1 MLGSAAMKRHSRKK
15 REWRF
20 SYYET
25 GTRKTAPHRGE
36 GQAARPARRVTKM
49 SNLGME
55 QQNGKLFTVE
65 GLKKMEDELEE
76 LKTVKR
82 AEVAERIKVARSFG
96 DLSENAEYDAAKN
109 EQAFMEGRIL
119 ELETILRGARVVSE
133 DDVPFDLVTVGSI
146 VRLRDEKTGKEV
158 EYSLVG
164 SSEADPMAMKISNES
179 PIGTALFNK
188 RLGDTVRVTVPAG
201 VFDYSIVAVHR

>member
-1 MLGSAAMKRHSRKK
+1 
-15 REWRF
+15 
-20 SYYET
+20 
-25 GTRKTAPHRGE
+25 
-36 GQAARPARRVTKM
+36 M
-49 SNLGME
+49 SNLNTE
-55 QQNGKLFTVE
+55 QQPVKLFTVE

-76 LKTVKR
+76 LKTVRR

-119 ELETILRGARVVSE
+119 ELETILRGAMVLSE
-133 DDVPFDLVTVGSI
+133 DEVPSDLVTVGSI

-164 SSEADPMAMKISNES
+164 SSEADPMAMKISTES

-188 RLGDTVRVTVPAG
+188 RLGDTVRVSVPAG
-201 VFDYSIVAVHR
+201 QFDYSIVAVRR

>member
-1 MLGSAAMKRHSRKK
+1 
-15 REWRF
+15 
-20 SYYET
+20 
-25 GTRKTAPHRGE
+25 
-36 GQAARPARRVTKM
+36 
-49 SNLGME
+49 ME